1 MQKENHH
8 MQLMKAYENA
18 QRIAFAP
25 FIFQA
30 TIAARD
36 CGILN
41 CLGQA
46 DSPMSIEEIAR
57 ATNVSQYGVQV
68 LLELLSCAGVV
79 SYDDLKRYSLTKT
92 GECLIYDAM
101 TEVNL
106 NFSNDVN
113 YCALSH
119 TAQAIQEG
127 KPSGLKVFD
136 ENWTT
141 IYPHLKD
148 LPNKTQKSWF
158 SFDHFHSDTAY
169 RDALNILKSTSF
181 KHFVDIG
188 GNTGRFTKMALHT
201 WKESTAT
208 IVDLPEQLQLMRA
221 NTDITQDE
229 HKRIN
234 GYAINWLDQKARL
247 LLEKQADLIW
257 MSQFLDCFSRDEAI
271 SILSRAQSALS
282 EQGLIA
288 ILEPLWDKQR
298 NQTSALSLTA
308 TSLYF
313 TVLANGNSRF
323 FSSQELTDII
333 EAAGLRV
340 VQTHHNLGIS
350 HSLYI
355 CEKAKIR

>member
-36 CGILN
+36 NGILN
-41 CLGQA
+41 CLGLANQA
-46 DSPMSIEEIAR
+46 MNIEEIAQ
-57 ATNVSQYGVQV
+57 ATNVSRYGVQV
-68 LLELLSCAGVV
+68 LLELLSCAEVV
-79 SYDDLKRYSLTKT
+79 QFDEFKRYRLTKT

-106 NFSNDVN
+106 NFANDVN
-113 YCALSH
+113 YSALAH
-119 TAQAIQEG
+119 TNEAIEQG
-127 KPSGLKVFD
+127 KPCGLKVFN
-136 ENWTT
+136 ENWQT

-169 RDALNILKSTSF
+169 RDALNCLKSISV
-181 KHFVDIG
+181 KHLVDIG
-188 GNTGRFTKMALHT
+188 GNTGRFTKMALQT
-201 WKESTAT
+201 WPTASAT
-208 IVDLPEQLQLMRA
+208 IVDLPEQLELMRA
-221 NTDITQDE
+221 NDE
-229 HKRIN
+229 ISAEEHRRIN
-234 GYAINWLDQKARL
+234 GYAINWLDFNAKLQL
-247 LLEKQADLIW
+247 NKQADLIW
-257 MSQFLDCFSRDEAI
+257 MSQFLDCFSQEEAI
-271 SILSRAQSALS
+271 SILVRAKEGLS
-282 EQGLIA
+282 EQGRIA

-323 FSSQELTDII
+323 FSSQELKQII
-333 EAAGLRV
+333 EAAGLKII
-340 VQTHHNLGIS
+340 QIHDNLGIS

-355 CEKAKIR
+355 CEKATIK

>member
-1 MQKENHH
+1 MQKQTHH

-36 CGILN
+36 SGILN
-41 CLGQA
+41 CLGQSDA
-46 DSPMSIEEIAR
+46 PMSIQE
-57 ATNVSQYGVQV
+57 VSQATHVSRYGVQV
-68 LLELLSCAGVV
+68 LLELLSCAEVV
-79 SYDDLKRYSLTKT
+79 ECKDGTHYRLTKT

-106 NFSNDVN
+106 NFANDVN
-113 YCALSH
+113 YSALVH
-119 TAQAIQEG
+119 TNDAIQKG
-127 KPSGLKVFD
+127 KPCGLKVFND
-136 ENWTT
+136 SWTT

-169 RDALNILKSTSF
+169 RDALNHLKSLPI

-188 GNTGRFTKMALHT
+188 GNTGRFTKMGLQT
-201 WKESTAT
+201 WSESTAT

-221 NTDITQDE
+221 NADITQDE
-229 HKRIN
+229 HKRIFD
-234 GYAINWLDQKARL
+234 YAINWLDLKAQL
-247 LLEKQADLIW
+247 HLEQQADLIW
-257 MSQFLDCFSRDEAI
+257 MSQFLDCFSRDEAV
-271 SILSRAQSALS
+271 SILTRSKSALS
-282 EQGLIA
+282 KQGLIV
-288 ILEPLWDKQR
+288 ILEPLWDQQR
-298 NQTSALSLTA
+298 NQTSSLSLTA

-323 FSSQELTDII
+323 FSSQELLDII
-333 EAAGLRV
+333 EASGLKV
-340 VQTHHNLGIS
+340 IQTHHNLGIS

-355 CEKAKIR
+355 CKNDKIK